1 MLYRLAAGLAAFTA
15 IVGGAV
21 YSQTSGHKFSIAKI
35 AEGFGNSLA
44 ALISPENTG
53 SAIYSLLSAGLGI
66 YSLVLLFG
74 SHEVTLAVCCLCC
87 VQVSCSISQ
96 VSPARGESCQGG
108 PNCPAHKRAHCSAC
122 L

>member
-1 MLYRLAAGLAAFTA
+1 MLQIACLVPHTGFQITLLMLFRLAAGLAAFTA

-74 SHEVTLAVCCLCC
+74 SHDVSLLCFP
-87 VQVSCSISQ
+87 VQV
-96 VSPARGESCQGG
+96 
-108 PNCPAHKRAHCSAC
+108 